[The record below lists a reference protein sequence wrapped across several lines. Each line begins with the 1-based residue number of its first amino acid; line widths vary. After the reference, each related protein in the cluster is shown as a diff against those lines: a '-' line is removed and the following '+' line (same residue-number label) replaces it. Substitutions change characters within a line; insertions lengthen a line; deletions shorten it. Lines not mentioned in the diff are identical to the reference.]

1 MGKVRILADTTC
13 DLTDDL
19 LKEYEITLIPLNV
32 LLGDESYYDREEI
45 TPKELFAWAEKN
57 HQTPKTAA
65 PGIEKAVA
73 MMRPFAEAGEELI
86 FFGISEE
93 MSTTC
98 NVIRLAA
105 EELNYSDHISVIDS
119 MNLSTGIGL
128 QVIRAA
134 VLARDGKTREE
145 ITKTMEGLRD
155 KVRASFVVDTMEYL
169 AMGGRCS
176 QVKAIFATALK
187 LKPMIVVEN
196 GKMGVGRKYRGATD
210 KALLKYVEDLT
221 PELMNAVPTRVFITH
236 SSANPETVKK
246 VREYLES
253 LHYFMEIHETIA
265 GGTISSH
272 CGPGTLGVLFY
283 AK

>member
-1 MGKVRILADTTC
+1 MGNVRILADTTC
-13 DLTDDL
+13 DLTDEL
-19 LKEYEITLIPLNV
+19 LDRYEITLIPLNV
-32 LLGDESYYDREEI
+32 LLGDKSYYDKEEI

-65 PGIEKAVA
+65 PGIEKA
-73 MMRPFAEAGEELI
+73 MQILRPFAEAGEEAI
-86 FFGISEE
+86 FFGISED

-105 EELNYSDHISVIDS
+105 EELNYDKLSVINS

-134 VLARDGKTREE
+134 ILAEQGKSREE
-145 ITKTMEGLRD
+145 IVETIEGLRD

-176 QVKAIFATALK
+176 QVKALLATALK

-196 GKMGVGRKYRGATD
+196 GKMGVGKKYRGTTD
-210 KALLKYVEDLT
+210 KAMLKYVEDLR
-221 PELMNAVPTRVFITH
+221 PELMKASQDRVFITH
-236 SSANPETVKK
+236 SSANPEIVRQ
-246 VREYLES
+246 VREYLEN
-253 LHYFMEIHETIA
+253 LHYFLEIHETFA

-283 AK
+283 SK